1 MTERLTPEQIA
12 LKMAEVWRGQSKKAI
27 AFAIALNAVAY
38 VRTLELRDQKEVSKN
53 LDNIF
58 AIAETLLEK
67 PEVEQ

>member
-1 MTERLTPEQIA
+1 MTERMTPEQIA

-38 VRTLELRDQKEVSKN
+38 VRTLEIRDQREASKN

-58 AIAETLLEK
+58 AIAEILLEK
-67 PEVEQ
+67 KETTQ